1 MEQLYMHRK
10 EQKVTALMP
19 TVSAVAA
26 LQVGEVI
33 KFATGSGE
41 LLHRKVLFVDM
52 LNSDFSWVAM

>member
-1 MEQLYMHRK
+1 M
-10 EQKVTALMP
+10 TALMP